1 MVLRADSTPADI
13 PMEILKGCYYVF
25 AYTIKF
31 VNWLVVGRVAVLLL
45 AGERRNIVVDF
56 FVRFTQPLYTIV
68 KKLFPF
74 TRVPPEK
81 QGTGWGHID
90 GLVPFVTI
98 ALLWSMEKLFRIIL
112 SVILLN
118 HQP

>member
-1 MVLRADSTPADI
+1 
-13 PMEILKGCYYVF
+13 MEILKGCYYLF

-31 VNWLVVGRVAVLLL
+31 VNWLVIGRVAVLLL
-45 AGERRNIVVDF
+45 AGGRRNMIVDF
-56 FVRFTQPLYTIV
+56 FVRFTQPLYDAV

-90 GLVPFVTI
+90 GLVPFVAI
-98 ALLWSMEKLFRIIL
+98 ALLWSLEKIARVIL
-112 SVILLN
+112 SVIIVN

>member
-1 MVLRADSTPADI
+1 
-13 PMEILKGCYYVF
+13 MEILKGIYYFF
-25 AYTIKF
+25 AYTITF
-31 VNWLVVGRVAVLLL
+31 IMWLVVGRVAVLLL
-45 AGERRNIVVDF
+45 AGERRNVIVDF
-56 FVRFTQPLYTIV
+56 FVRFTQPLYVAV
-68 KKLFPF
+68 KRLFPF

-98 ALLWSMEKLFRIIL
+98 ALLWSLEKIARVIL
-112 SVILLN
+112 SVIILN